1 MLRTDNRSPL
11 QKIRRFDLYRL
22 ADANNISYPKDSP
35 ATVLRP
41 ILEAA
46 GIDPT
51 RPLPDGE
58 ELMTTVMVATEGG
71 GERAV
76 LAAKQKLS
84 ASQRSGINSTQILND
99 RVSEQA
105 EEEEA
110 SKDSE
115 IAELKKLL
123 LEARKTPVTKK
134 IAPKAKK
141 ANFFEFKK
149 YCKEQGV
156 KVLKTDKK
164 ADLELKLK
172 QLGK

>member
-1 MLRTDNRSPL
+1 MLGTDNRTPL
-11 QKIRRFDLYRL
+11 QKIRRYELYLL
-22 ADANNISYPKDSP
+22 ADDNGISYPKDAP

-46 GIDPT
+46 GIDPS
-51 RPLPDGE
+51 RPLKDGT
-58 ELMTTVMVATEGG
+58 ELMTTVMVATENG
-71 GERAV
+71 GEKPV
-76 LAAKQKLS
+76 LAAKQKLG
-84 ASQRSGINSTQILND
+84 ASQRSGTSSTQRLND
-99 RVSEQA
+99 IVSEQA
-105 EEEEA
+105 EEENA
-110 SKDSE
+110 SKDAE
-115 IAELKKLL
+115 IAELKKML
-123 LEARKTPVTKK
+123 LEARKTPKK

-141 ANFFEFKK
+141 ASFFEFKK

>member
-1 MLRTDNRSPL
+1 MIGTDNRTPL
-11 QKIRRFDLYRL
+11 QKIRRYDLYKL
-22 ADANNISYPKDSP
+22 ADANNIPYPKDAP
-35 ATVLRP
+35 ATVVRP

-46 GIDPT
+46 GVDPT
-51 RPLPDGE
+51 RPLPNGE
-58 ELMTTVMVATEGG
+58 ELMTTVMVATENG
-71 GERAV
+71 GEKAV

-84 ASQRSGINSTQILND
+84 ASQRNGTDSSARLNEI
-99 RVSEQA
+99 VTAQA
-105 EEEEA
+105 EEESQ
-110 SKDSE
+110 SKDAE

-123 LEARKTPVTKK
+123 LEARKTPVTRKIKPNPKK
-134 IAPKAKK
+134 RT
-141 ANFFEFKK
+141 FFEFKK